1 MLINDLKS
9 YKIYLASKSPRRHQ
23 LMTGMDI
30 DYEYLPLDVEE
41 YYPEGLSP
49 VEIAEYLSRLKLS
62 PVREND
68 YSANTIFIA
77 CDTIVVS
84 SGNIIGK
91 PKDEADA
98 VRILKILSGKEHT
111 VVSGLTVMR
120 KGKYLTSHKTTLVK
134 FKELT
139 DEEITYYLD
148 RYKPMDKAG
157 AYGIQEWIGYI
168 GIEYVEGSFYNIMGL
183 PTKLL
188 WDMLEE
194 IIR

>member
-1 MLINDLKS
+1 MLLDDLKS

-41 YYPEGLSP
+41 HYPEGLSP

-68 YSANTIFIA
+68 HSANTIFIA

-120 KGKYLTSHKTTLVK
+120 NGKYLTSHKTTLVK

-148 RYKPMDKAG
+148 RYEPMDKAG